1 MEYKIIAADDHV
13 YGPID
18 LETLRSWVADKR
30 VAADTWVYESTL
42 NRWITAARVASLGDL
57 FLDEQPAGQPTPVE
71 AGNPAIR
78 PGQLRRLKV
87 LADMNEE
94 QLAKFVDLVEKVQ
107 VRVGYIIVKQNE
119 PGDCMY
125 LLLDGEVRVR
135 QMPGGRETTLAVL
148 ETGDFF
154 GEICLF
160 DEGPRSADVVANKD
174 CTLLKITKQR
184 FHEIMEQHPEIAVRF
199 LFAIIRTVEARLRTH
214 NKRYSDSMTASRSYA
229 PMNAALASA
238 MGAAGARSRPQ
249 AQM

>member
-18 LETLRSWVADKR
+18 GDTLRSWVTDKR
-30 VAADTWVYESTL
+30 VAADTWVFETTL
-42 NRWITAARVASLGDL
+42 NRWIPATKVVSLSEL
-57 FLDEQPAGQPTPVE
+57 FLDEQPAGKPTPVE
-71 AGNPAIR
+71 AGNPAVR

-87 LADMNEE
+87 LADMSEE
-94 QLAKFVDLVEKVQ
+94 QLAKFVELVEKVQ
-107 VRVGYIIVKQNE
+107 VRMGYIVVKQNE
-119 PGDCMY
+119 QGDCMY

-135 QMPGGRETTLAVL
+135 QMPSGRETTLAVL

-174 CTLLKITKQR
+174 CTLLKIAKQR
-184 FHEIMEQHPEIAVRF
+184 FHEIMDQHPEIAVRF
-199 LFAIIRTVEARLRTH
+199 LFAIIRTVEARIRTH
-214 NKRYSDSMTASRSYA
+214 NKRYSDSMTVSRSYA

-238 MGAAGARSRPQ
+238 TAAAAAGRPRS
-249 AQM
+249 QM